1 MTIPEAYAAYVIERD
16 DGLDELHPFAGD
28 YPDTSISWHRERDK
42 RALDAAVKDVALA
55 AVEATGHSHEAT
67 GYHRWCAA
75 CRVVAEIE
83 RLFEGGKK

>member
-42 RALDAAVKDVALA
+42 RALDAAVKDAMLA
-55 AVEATGHSHEAT
+55 TIDEV
-67 GYHRWCAA
+67 RA
-75 CRVVAEIE
+75 CGPVDAQVQLE
-83 RLFEGGKK
+83 RLFEGGTE